1 MRITE
6 FIIISIVYISI
17 FIIIIRVIYNYCCY
31 TCIFKMCLVSCKSRT
46 KY

>member
-17 FIIIIRVIYNYCCY
+17 VNYYCY
-31 TCIFKMCLVSCKSRT
+31 SYLQLLLLYTHF
-46 KY
+46 